1 MNSVKAIST
10 LGLCVAACA
19 AMLSMSTLAQA
30 GAVDEAIAA
39 GQLSETDAVAY
50 MVYGLE
56 DGGRPPQIAGK
67 VTWNPDLGGFDI
79 KYDVGRGEK
88 IVRKIGDCQYQV
100 TSRHYSYTALVGPQ
114 PDPEVITFDLDFSKM
129 TRALVIKR
137 QEGPSTIDLF
147 GLACTPRENAEDS
160 CAALAKS
167 ELYTAADGPTLVKTV
182 AYFHE
187 KYCPLTQ

>member
-1 MNSVKAIST
+1 MSTVKAIST
-10 LGLCVAACA
+10 LGLCAAACVA
-19 AMLSMSTLAQA
+19 LLSTSVPARA
-30 GAVDEAIAA
+30 GVVEDAIAA
-39 GQLSETDAVAY
+39 GHLSETDAVAY

-67 VTWNPDLGGFDI
+67 VTWNPDLGGFNI

-88 IVRKIGDCQYQV
+88 IVRKVGDCQYQV
-100 TSRHYSYTALVGPQ
+100 TSRHYSYFALVGPQ

-129 TRALVIKR
+129 TRALVIKHP
-137 QEGPSTIDLF
+137 EKPSTVDLF
-147 GLACTPRENAEDS
+147 GLACTPRENAENT

-167 ELYTAADGPTLVKTV
+167 ELYTVADGPTLLKTV

-187 KYCPLTQ
+187 KYCPVKK